1 MFKINPLFRKVLLA
15 VTLFAIGLTAFPL
28 TSARAAGLADEGTPP
43 QADNA
48 RLEQIW
54 ARELAA
60 YDRAV
65 TMLDKSGKFIS
76 KVQTIIDKAN
86 EKGWETAK
94 LQTALDA
101 FEDAVRDT
109 RPILNSAGGTVNSHK
124 GFGANGKVTDRAQA
138 IETVKELGQH
148 LKDARAAMGGTGKAL
163 REAIKAF
170 RAAHRP
176 ATNTP

>member
-1 MFKINPLFRKVLLA
+1 MSKIKTLTTKVLLA
-15 VTLFAIGLTAFPL
+15 VTILAVGLTALPL
-28 TSARAAGLADEGTPP
+28 SARAAGLADEGAPP

-60 YDRAV
+60 YNRAV
-65 TMLDKSGKFIS
+65 AMLDKSSEFIG
-76 KVQTIIDKAN
+76 KVQNIIDRAN
-86 EKGWETAK
+86 EKGWDTSA
-94 LQTALDA
+94 LQAALDA

-109 RPILNSAGGTVNSHK
+109 RPILNSASGIVNSHK
-124 GFGANGKVTDRAQA
+124 GFDANGKVTDRAQA
-138 IETVKELGQH
+138 VETVKALGQH
-148 LKDARAAMGGTGKAL
+148 LKDARAAMGGTGQAL

-170 RAAHRP
+170 RAAHPP